1 MKKDIEQQFL
11 QIWNDYHDEIYRYV
25 ISMLSDTGEAEE
37 CTQDVFLILWKLMQE
52 RTMYNPRVWLY
63 KTANLQALYTIQRR
77 TRKQENAFDFDN
89 MEYMLF
95 NEEGFQ
101 SLDSGV
107 DTEELYQIILKE
119 LTVSERWLLQH
130 YERHTNKGTA
140 EQLNIKSVALRQRYY
155 RLRKKIT
162 AILKKALDFMACM
175 AVTI

>member
-63 KTANLQALYTIQRR
+63 KTANHRALYSIHKR
-77 TRKQENAFDFDN
+77 TRKRECSFDFDN
-89 MEYMLF
+89 MEYILF
-95 NEEGFQ
+95 DEEGFQ

-107 DTEELYQIILKE
+107 DTEELYESVLKE
-119 LTVSERWLLQH
+119 LTASERWLLQH
-130 YERHTNKGTA
+130 YERHANKETA

-155 RLRKKIT
+155 RLRKKVLR
-162 AILKKALDFMACM
+162 ILKRTLDFMACM
-175 AVTI
+175 AVIF

>member
-25 ISMLSDTGEAEE
+25 ISMLNDTNEAEE

-63 KTANLQALYTIQRR
+63 KTANHQALYTIQRR

-140 EQLNIKSVALRQRYY
+140 EQLK
-155 RLRKKIT
+155 
-162 AILKKALDFMACM
+162 
-175 AVTI
+175 

>member
-25 ISMLSDTGEAEE
+25 ISMLNDTNEAEE

-63 KTANLQALYTIQRR
+63 KTANHQALYTIQRR

-140 EQLNIKSVALRQRYY
+140 EQLNIKSVALRQR
-155 RLRKKIT
+155 KKIT

>member
-63 KTANLQALYTIQRR
+63 KIANHKALQRR
-77 TRKQENAFDFDN
+77 TKKQENAFDFDN

-95 NEEGFQ
+95 DEEGFQ

-107 DTEELYQIILKE
+107 DTEELYQSILKE
-119 LTVSERWLLQH
+119 LTASERWLLRN
-130 YERHTNKGTA
+130 YERRANKGTA
-140 EQLNIKSVALRQRYY
+140 EQLEIKSVALRQRYY

>member
-1 MKKDIEQQFL
+1 M
-11 QIWNDYHDEIYRYV
+11 
-25 ISMLSDTGEAEE
+25 
-37 CTQDVFLILWKLMQE
+37 
-52 RTMYNPRVWLY
+52 
-63 KTANLQALYTIQRR
+63 
-77 TRKQENAFDFDN
+77 
-89 MEYMLF
+89 
-95 NEEGFQ
+95 
-101 SLDSGV
+101 DSGV

>member
-63 KTANLQALYTIQRR
+63 KTANHKALQRR
-77 TRKQENAFDFDN
+77 TKKQENAFDFDN

-95 NEEGFQ
+95 DEEGFQ

-107 DTEELYQIILKE
+107 DTEELYQSILKE
-119 LTVSERWLLQH
+119 LTASERWLLRN
-130 YERHTNKGTA
+130 YERRANKGTA
-140 EQLNIKSVALRQRYY
+140 TVGDKIRRASAAVLSVAEKDHCNTEKGVGFHGLYGRNNLRY
-155 RLRKKIT
+155 
-162 AILKKALDFMACM
+162 
-175 AVTI
+175 